1 MRSTS
6 FAALAVV
13 GVGWCFS
20 GLAAAATPCA
30 ALAGLQ
36 LQDTTILSAQ
46 VVPAGSFFPPDG
58 PKAIDTT
65 ACRVVGSIKPT
76 NDSDIRFEV
85 WMPTSGWN
93 GKFLSSGEGGFAG
106 AINYSAVGGIA
117 DAIHRGYAGGSTDTG
132 HVGGTPDFMPA
143 HPQKLI
149 DYGYRGKHLQAVRSK
164 EVIAAFYGE
173 HANHSYFSSC
183 SNGGR
188 QALMEIQRFPQD
200 YDGVIV
206 GAPANN
212 WVHLLTGF
220 VWNEQALAQP
230 GAALSQSKLQAIEN
244 ATLATCDGL
253 DGVVDG
259 VANDPRVCRFRPES
273 IACAAGTDGASC
285 LTPPQ
290 VSSVKKIMAGPRNS
304 RTGAPLYPGYFTSA
318 AAETGSWPTWITGP
332 VQAFFGNG
340 FFGRFYFAIP
350 APGVWDFK
358 TLNFDSDIA
367 GADATM
373 APILSALA
381 TDFSPFRRS
390 HPKGKIIMW
399 HGWEDPA
406 ITAAGAVEYVDRV
419 RQANDDAND
428 FFRLFMAPGML
439 HCGGGPG
446 PNAFGQGYAT
456 APALSI
462 DPEHD
467 VVSALERW
475 VEHGIAP
482 KRIVAAKY
490 FNDDPAQGV
499 ARTRPLCVYPKQAKY
514 TGRGNPNDAANFR
527 CRGPSD
533 RGDEG
538 DEGDDD

>member
-1 MRSTS
+1 MKATS
-6 FAALAVV
+6 FAALAMV
-13 GVGWCFS
+13 GVGWCIS
-20 GLAAAATPCA
+20 GYASAASSCA
-30 ALAGLQ
+30 ALVGLN
-36 LQDTTILSAQ
+36 LQDTTVLSATI
-46 VVPAGSFFPPDG
+46 VPAGSYFPPDAT
-58 PKAIDTT
+58 KAIDTT

-76 NDSDIRFEV
+76 ADSDIRFEV

-117 DAIHRGYAGGSTDTG
+117 DAIRRGYAGGSTDTG
-132 HVGGTPDFMPA
+132 HVGGTADFMPA
-143 HPQKLI
+143 HPEKLI
-149 DYGYRGKHLQAVRSK
+149 DYGYRGKHLQAARSK

-173 HANHSYFSSC
+173 SAQHSYFSSC

-206 GAPANN
+206 GAPAND
-212 WVHLLTGF
+212 WVRLLTGF

-230 GAALSQSKLQAIEN
+230 GAALSQSKLQAVEN
-244 ATLATCDGL
+244 ATLATCDGI

-259 VANDPRVCRFRPES
+259 VVTDPRRCSFRPES
-273 IACAAGTDGASC
+273 LTCAAGIDGPSC
-285 LTPPQ
+285 LTQ
-290 VSSVKKIMAGPRNS
+290 AQATSLKRITSGPRNP
-304 RTGAPLYPGYFTSA
+304 RTGTPIEPGYFTSA
-318 AAETGSWPTWITGP
+318 AAEPGAWSTWITGP
-332 VQAFFGNG
+332 VQGFFGNG
-340 FFGRFYFAIP
+340 FFGRFYFKIP
-350 APGVWDFK
+350 PPGVWDFN
-358 TLNFDSDIA
+358 TLNFDSDVA
-367 GADATM
+367 GANATM
-373 APILSALA
+373 APILSAIE
-381 TDFSPFRRS
+381 TDLSPFRRA
-390 HPKGKIIMW
+390 HPNGKIIMW

-406 ITAAGAVEYVDRV
+406 ITAVGSVHYLDRV
-419 RQANDDAND
+419 RHENRDSND

-475 VEHGIAP
+475 VELGVAP
-482 KRIVAAKY
+482 KRIIAAKY
-490 FNDDPAQGV
+490 INDDPVQGV
-499 ARTRPLCVYPKQAKY
+499 ARTRPLCVYPKQAHY
-514 TGRGNPNDAANFR
+514 VGRGSTDDAANFR
-527 CRGPSD
+527 CRAAGD
-533 RGDEG
+533 RD

>member
-1 MRSTS
+1 MRATS

-20 GLAAAATPCA
+20 GSAAAATSCA
-30 ALAGLQ
+30 ALVGLQ

-76 NDSDIRFEV
+76 SDSDIRFEV

-117 DAIHRGYAGGSTDTG
+117 DSIRRGYAGGSTDTG

-173 HANHSYFSSC
+173 PANHSYFSSC

-188 QALMEIQRFPQD
+188 QALLEIQRFPQD

-206 GAPANN
+206 GAPAND

-259 VANDPRVCRFRPES
+259 VVTDPRVCKFRPEA

-290 VSSVKKIMAGPRNS
+290 VLAVNKIMAGPRNS
-304 RTGAPLYPGYFTSA
+304 RTGAALYPGYFTSA
-318 AAETGSWPTWITGP
+318 AAEPGSWPTWITGP

-340 FFGRFYFAIP
+340 FFGRFYFKVP
-350 APGVWDFK
+350 PPGVWDFK

-406 ITAAGAVEYVDRV
+406 ITAAGAIAYVDRV
-419 RQANDDAND
+419 RHANDDVND

-499 ARTRPLCVYPKQAKY
+499 ARTRPLCVYPKQARY
-514 TGRGNPNDAANFR
+514 TGRGNTNDAANFR
-527 CRGPSD
+527 CRSPSD
-533 RGDEG
+533 GD